1 MLECSNLFYEID
13 RQPLIRDL
21 SWRFTPEKITAII
34 GPNGAG
40 KSTLL
45 KLLLGL
51 TKPTSGLITLQQQP
65 LTDWSLGALAAKRAY
80 ISQQSVTLI
89 RLPVFEYLG
98 LSRIQRRESIQQR
111 DQHVND
117 VIHKL
122 ELHDLARKSVDTLS
136 GGEFQRVEL
145 ARVWCQLLHEN
156 SVANTLLVLDEP
168 TSALDIRQTE
178 RLYQNLQIFAQNG
191 GTVIIVEHNINQA
204 ARYCNELIM
213 LKLGE
218 CIAAGNTQDIFTQE
232 NINSCFNVQGHLLK
246 NQHTS
251 SMTFSL

>member
-1 MLECSNLFYEID
+1 MLECLNLFYEID
-13 RQPLIRDL
+13 RQPLVRNV
-21 SWRFTPEKITAII
+21 SWGFTPEKITAVI

-51 TKPTSGLITLQQQP
+51 TKPTSGQVTLQQQP
-65 LTDWSLGALAAKRAY
+65 LSSWPLATLAEKRAY
-80 ISQQSVTLI
+80 VSQQSITPI

-111 DQHVND
+111 DRQVNYI
-117 VIHKL
+117 IHKL

-145 ARVWCQLLHEN
+145 ARVWCQLLHQN

-178 RLYQNLQIFAQNG
+178 RLYQNLQVFTQNG

-204 ARYCNELIM
+204 ARYCDELIM
-213 LKLGE
+213 LKAGE
-218 CIAAGNTQDIFTQE
+218 CIAAGTTNTIFTEE
-232 NINSCFNVQGHLLK
+232 NINFCFNVQGHLLT
-246 NQHTS
+246 NQHSS